1 MKTFLTSLACLL
13 LFGTTV
19 FTQPSAS
26 ATAAKSLI
34 QALESS
40 GLEAIATIDPTEP
53 GAFIAALHIKG
64 GQLLVVRAHH
74 PSADAV
80 NARLAAAQY
89 RDVYI
94 DLQATPAMKG
104 KWFLMDTGADGLPA
118 PSEDAANVDVLYE
131 DGTTQ
136 TMFNG
141 ARAQKMSDA
150 AYAQKLKDADAHY
163 ARLLQVL
170 IAAAQNTE
178 RP

>member
-1 MKTFLTSLACLL
+1 MIGRLNHVAIVVPDLA
-13 LFGTTV
+13 
-19 FTQPSAS
+19 S
-26 ATAAKSLI
+26 
-34 QALESS
+34 
-40 GLEAIATIDPTEP
+40 
-53 GAFIAALHIKG
+53 
-64 GQLLVVRAHH
+64 
-74 PSADAV
+74 
-80 NARLAAAQY
+80 AAAQY

-118 PSEDAANVDVLYE
+118 VSEDAGNVDVLYE

-150 AYAQKLKDADAHY
+150 AYAQKLKDADANY

-170 IAAAQNTE
+170 IMAVQNTE
-178 RP
+178 RA